1 MSHIPRYLCFIETKS
16 AKNNGVSLKCTIKM
30 GFRLQVICAVN
41 HDHTSQEK
49 TRMVVQGQLVE
60 PAV

>member
-1 MSHIPRYLCFIETKS
+1 MSHIPRFLSFIEIKPAKS
-16 AKNNGVSLKCTIKM
+16 NGVSLKCILKT

-41 HDHTSQEK
+41 HDHASQEK